1 MKIEVNKKE
10 LVTSIIIFLFGLLL
24 PFFIKYTNIDI
35 YGSINKAL
43 ELWDKEYL
51 LIAMFKLVLLNSLN
65 TFPIYLS
72 MFILFDAIKIIH
84 KNKVKYLEKIIFT
97 ILIIPITYKLIS
109 LMYSVNLLMG
119 KTSILTIFWF
129 YYYARFNFKSV
140 NLLEK
145 CSVFLIFI
153 IGLHWLD
160 MNTFFNFLG
169 VGEITS
175 DLNRVITFMDAKL
188 IVSLLSTLFFLFFTS
203 FSILI
208 LYFFKCQE
216 EKIMRFQSETE
227 NRSLK
232 ETQQLVHD
240 LKTPIFSIG
249 ALLELLKLQETD
261 KRKIKYLDRIENSL
275 NKTNIMIGEI
285 LDIKSKS
292 SVYINDIMN
301 FVLSFLSSHKNI
313 DKVSYKNYAK
323 DDFQIN
329 GNKGLLSRCIINLIV
344 NSWEAN
350 SQYIDITIKE
360 YSKTLLIKIE
370 DYGEGI
376 LDKNISSLFNEGFST
391 KSSSGKGLHFVK
403 QTINDTNGYIYF
415 IPKES
420 KGIIVYL
427 VLNREELC

>member
-1 MKIEVNKKE
+1 MKIEINKRE
-10 LVTSIIIFLFGLLL
+10 LTLSIIIFLLGLLL

-35 YGSINKAL
+35 YGSINTAL

-140 NLLEK
+140 SLLEK
-145 CSVFLIFI
+145 CYVFLIFI

-175 DLNRVITFMDAKL
+175 DLNRVINFMDAKL

-216 EKIMRFQSETE
+216 EKILRFQSETE

-292 SVYINDIMN
+292 SVSINDVMN
-301 FVLSFLSSHKNI
+301 FVFSFLSSHKNI
-313 DKVSYKNYAK
+313 DKVSYKNYTK
-323 DDFQIN
+323 EEFQIN

-344 NSWEAN
+344 NMP
-350 SQYIDITIKE
+350 
-360 YSKTLLIKIE
+360 
-370 DYGEGI
+370 
-376 LDKNISSLFNEGFST
+376 SLE
-391 KSSSGKGLHFVK
+391 
-403 QTINDTNGYIYF
+403 
-415 IPKES
+415 
-420 KGIIVYL
+420 
-427 VLNREELC
+427 